1 MIDKTTNDGHD
12 TFIVGTE
19 YVCHKLKEL
28 KTLEDVLNVLNAL
41 EISFDTSKVEKFN
54 LHDVVEGSTQ
64 DPAIEINPNPKG
76 IDIWKDLYERYK
88 LTEKE
93 GRELKEYRDM
103 IDRGNKQYFNST
115 VPLK

>member
-1 MIDKTTNDGHD
+1 MIQQMTNEQIALSLADNRSRSPEE
-12 TFIVGTE
+12 TIE
-19 YVCHKLKEL
+19 IAERYYKW
-28 KTLEDVLNVLNAL
+28 LEGK
-41 EISFDTSKVEKFN
+41 KV
-54 LHDVVEGSTQ
+54 SPQ